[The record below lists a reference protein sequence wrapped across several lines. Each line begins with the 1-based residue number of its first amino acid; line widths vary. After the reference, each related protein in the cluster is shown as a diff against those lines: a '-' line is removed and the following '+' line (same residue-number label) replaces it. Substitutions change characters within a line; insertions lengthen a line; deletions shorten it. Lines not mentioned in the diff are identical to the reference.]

1 MKKIYL
7 VAGLTGA
14 AVLMGGCAA
23 STPVSFP
30 STIEVSQG
38 QEEHTVTVE
47 STETVMAV
55 PDIAEVMF
63 TVRTEGQEA
72 NVCQQENQAA
82 LERVLEYLESQGL
95 EENSI
100 QTSGYSLNPVY
111 NWTETEGQ
119 VLTGYEMATQITVS
133 GIPMEQTGEILSGAV
148 DAGAN
153 SVDYVRYLCST
164 YDDSYQEA
172 LKKAVE
178 SAKAKAEAMGEAGN
192 FQVLQ
197 VASIEEYRE
206 NQSARYIAADYAV
219 AETEEA
225 AGSSNYKTMD
235 VAAGELE
242 IQASIQVTFV
252 IQE

>member
-1 MKKIYL
+1 M
-7 VAGLTGA
+7 
-14 AVLMGGCAA
+14 
-23 STPVSFP
+23 
-30 STIEVSQG
+30 
-38 QEEHTVTVE
+38 
-47 STETVMAV
+47 
-55 PDIAEVMF
+55 
-63 TVRTEGQEA
+63 
-72 NVCQQENQAA
+72 
-82 LERVLEYLESQGL
+82 
-95 EENSI
+95 
-100 QTSGYSLNPVY
+100 
-111 NWTETEGQ
+111 
-119 VLTGYEMATQITVS
+119 TGYEMATQITVS

-242 IQASIQVTFV
+242 IEASIQVTFV